1 MQANYISYF
10 GKNNGLGQPK
20 LPRLIE
26 FAEEASNTVVNVKKA
41 SHAKIRREKARVS
54 VAESDL
60 FSQYSLDL

>member
-26 FAEEASNTVVNVKKA
+26 FAEEANTVVNVKKA

>member
-10 GKNNGLGQPK
+10 GKNNGLGQPR

-26 FAEEASNTVVNVKKA
+26 LAEEASNPVVNVKKA
-41 SHAKIRREKARVS
+41 AHAKIRREKARIS
-54 VAESDL
+54 VAESGL